1 MFLHITNARHQ
12 SNYKIWLQFN
22 DGTEGIVDLRDE
34 CSGEI
39 FEPLQNMNYFKN
51 FILDKELGTIRW
63 SNGAD
68 FAPEFLKDLLLNAD
82 RPVQSE
88 SV

>member
-1 MFLHITNARHQ
+1 MFLHITNARYQ

-22 DGTEGIVDLRDE
+22 NGTEGIVDLQDE

-39 FEPLQNMNYFKN
+39 FEPLQDMNFFKS

-63 SNGAD
+63 PNGAD

-82 RPVQSE
+82 QQVQSE

>member
-1 MFLHITNARHQ
+1 MFLHITNARYQ

-22 DGTEGIVDLRDE
+22 NGTEGIVDLQDE

-39 FEPLQNMNYFKN
+39 FEPLQDMNFFKS

-63 SNGAD
+63 PNGAD

-82 RPVQSE
+82 QPVQSE